1 MMRSLRRVLLGLAL
15 TGSAVACA
23 HGDASG
29 GGGVVAETAESAAD
43 GLWGTSWRLV
53 DLAGAGVL
61 DQPQATL
68 AFPETGR
75 AAGNGS
81 CNRFAGSVEISG
93 DSIGFGPLASTRM
106 GCAEPIAMQEGKYLG
121 ALENAE
127 RFSRDGSSLL
137 IHCRGLEKPL
147 RFVRAGP

>member
-15 TGSAVACA
+15 AGSAVACA
-23 HGDASG
+23 HGDTSG
-29 GGGVVAETAESAAD
+29 GGDGVGETAESAAV

-75 AAGNGS
+75 AAGSGS
-81 CNRFAGSVEISG
+81 CNRFSGSVEISG
-93 DSIGFGPLASTRM
+93 ASIRFGPLASTRM
-106 GCAEPIAMQEGKYLG
+106 GCEEPIAMQEGEYLG
-121 ALENAE
+121 ALQNAE
-127 RFSRDGSSLL
+127 RFSLDGSSLL
-137 IHCRGLEKPL
+137 IHCRGVERPL
-147 RFVRAGP
+147 RFVRASP